1 MIAATVHP
9 INRFFIISISCCEY
23 WINCSRFSVLALC
36 SLVRSYYLLVVVPA
50 PAEQLAL
57 RAAVTRAAGE
67 PHQTTCVPNR
77 RTAIKIIQRASR
89 SKRSHR
95 DWPLKAREF
104 RVVPPAPF
112 SPLHCV

>member
-1 MIAATVHP
+1 MIAVTVHP
-9 INRFFIISISCCEY
+9 INRFFIIFISRCEY
-23 WINCSRFSVLALC
+23 WINYSRFSVSALC

-50 PAEQLAL
+50 PAEQLAP

-77 RTAIKIIQRASR
+77 RTGIKIIQRGSR

-104 RVVPPAPF
+104 RAVPRAPF
-112 SPLHCV
+112 SQPHSV